1 VTRSCHSV
9 GVGGISLHAAIQPA
23 WPDASRSRRPIR
35 RSLRVVDAT
44 ELFDGLSGLTGS
56 RDAGTTNG
64 ISASRLVNGV
74 EYAHAATMDERRL
87 RAAWKRRWGG
97 GAVPL
102 LLISDDPEGDGQ
114 LRVLGPQPEGPVR
127 KIRAESLLGVIS
139 KSAGLGKLEAV
150 RQVAQEV
157 ERLDTEGVAG
167 LAVRG
172 LGSEHLYAKRLP
184 RSKRWG
190 ALLELTQGLSTV
202 GWREILTGLGYEV
215 TSLPKRG
222 YLASSGGKPV
232 IVVHPRKSADQF
244 ARLDEA
250 GRLPEGAL
258 VADCL
263 ASGAP
268 YGLLAAGARMRL
280 LRAGRDD
287 AGSTMRYLELDPTA
301 MEPEYMPLV
310 GLLAPA
316 CLASGGFEEL
326 MVEARDYGSSLR
338 KRLDRSLRQDV
349 LPVLGRELG
358 RWAIAS
364 GRDVTDDE
372 VRSELEAA
380 ALTWVFRALFLLY
393 AESAGHLPMSNH
405 TYAGRSFTRIAER
418 AAEELDVADVSAKT
432 LWRDVSALVEAMRTG
447 QSAWGVPAYNGAL
460 FAPDGFDGAEI
471 LEAASIPD
479 AALAPALVSL
489 ARDPDDPDTGVD
501 FSGLEIGHL
510 GHIYEG
516 LLSLRLSVADRD
528 FRYDAKSDRYVPAD
542 GNEIEIAHGDLLWL
556 TNEGGRKGGG
566 VYYTR
571 TELVRHLV
579 REAVRPAFERHLT
592 EVRELAS
599 NDPRAAAHQ
608 LFEFFVLDPACGS
621 AHFLVEV
628 VEELADQI
636 ATLLGDLAL
645 PAVREEL
652 DGLRRAAGSTF
663 GAGIED
669 TALLKRLVLKRC
681 VYGVDL
687 SRMGAEIAKVSL
699 WLGSFVP
706 GLSLAYL
713 DHNVRVGNSLTPPG
727 TEHGQVVLFGDALSE
742 AVAGA
747 AERAARVR
755 AIDDRTPAE
764 VEASRSADVALHH
777 SVAAAERVLD
787 LWVAQP
793 LGLAGARDEALQTG
807 NEIMAGQASRLGE
820 EAAELARRHS
830 ALHWP
835 LAFAEV
841 FARER
846 PGFDVVVG
854 NPPWEEVNVDELTLY
869 SFYWPGLKAMPESP
883 RLQAI
888 GDLLRE
894 RPEIRERVRDERQ
907 RLAAMRAYLSPESGY
922 VAGPGNADLY
932 EFFCQRYSE
941 LLRSGGR
948 LGVVL
953 PRSVFLTKGSA
964 AFRSWL
970 FDQAAPTRIDF
981 LLNNRLWAFDTHPQ
995 YTVALLAAERRSPK
1009 PDDVLEVAGVA
1020 RSASE
1025 FATQSAASGLRLQRT
1040 ALGPELEIPLL
1051 RDQSEA
1057 DLLSKLRLGLPF
1069 PLGGGRWRCFPVQ
1082 GDFNETSDRGL
1093 WQDAAEGRPLWK
1105 GESFDQFN
1113 PHGAEARICP
1123 ASEEALA
1130 KALKPRPGAKSLL
1143 ADEVPLAARRQ
1154 AIERTL
1160 LTARVAFR
1168 DVSRATDSRT
1178 VRACLIPP
1186 EHFLTNK
1193 APYLAFV
1200 NDDPRVQA
1208 ACLALMNS
1216 LVFDWQAR
1224 RFVETNLNFF
1234 ILEGLRLPDL
1244 DDEMFDALAA
1254 TAAWLSCP
1262 DDRFADFAAATEVE
1276 VEQLDDDER
1285 TRLRA
1290 EIDARVAQAWG
1301 LTPAELELVFDDF
1314 TEAAVPSAYRA
1325 AVRQRF
1331 AA

>member
-1 VTRSCHSV
+1 M
-9 GVGGISLHAAIQPA
+9 
-23 WPDASRSRRPIR
+23 
-35 RSLRVVDAT
+35 DAT
-44 ELFDGLSGLTGS
+44 ELFDGLSGLAGS
-56 RDAGTTNG
+56 RDAGATNG

-102 LLISDDPEGDGQ
+102 LLIADDPEGDGR

-127 KIRAESLLGVIS
+127 RIRAESLLGVIS
-139 KSAGLGKLEAV
+139 RSAGLRKLEAV

-184 RSKRWG
+184 RSGRWG
-190 ALLELTQGLSTV
+190 ALVELTKGLPTA
-202 GWREILTGLGYEV
+202 GWREVLSGLGYEV

-232 IVVHPRKSADQF
+232 IVVHPRQSADQF

-268 YGLLAAGARMRL
+268 YGLLAAGVRMRL

-287 AGSTMRYLELDPTA
+287 AGSTMRYLELDPAA
-301 MEPEYMPLV
+301 MEPEFLPLV

-316 CLASGGFEEL
+316 FLASGGFEEL
-326 MVEARDYGSSLR
+326 LVEARDYGSSLR

-358 RWAIAS
+358 RWATAS
-364 GRDVTDDE
+364 GRDVADDE

-418 AAEELDVADVSAKT
+418 AAEELDVADENAKT

-479 AALAPALVSL
+479 AALAPALVAL
-489 ARDPDDPDTGVD
+489 ARDPDDPDVGVD

-528 FRYDAKSDRYVPAD
+528 FRYDAKSDRYVPAN
-542 GNEIEIAHGDLLWL
+542 GEEIEITQGDLLWL

-579 REAVRPAFERHLT
+579 REAVRPAFERHLA
-592 EVRELAS
+592 EVRELAL
-599 NDPRAAAHQ
+599 NDPRAAARQ

-628 VEELADQI
+628 VEELANQI

-713 DHNVRVGNSLTPPG
+713 DHNVQVGNSLIGVARPESVIPPG
-727 TEHGQVVLFGDALSE
+727 AEHGQVALFGDALSE
-742 AVAGA
+742 AVADA
-747 AERAARVR
+747 AKAAAQLR
-755 AIDDRTPAE
+755 AIEDRTPTE
-764 VEASRSADVALHH
+764 VEESRAAHELLRERT
-777 SVAAAERVLD
+777 AAAETLLD
-787 LWVAQP
+787 LWTAEP
-793 LGLAGARDEALQTG
+793 LGLEGARDETLRMG
-807 NEIMAGQASRLGE
+807 SDILSGQPSLME
-820 EAAELARRHS
+820 DEAARLAYEHS

-835 LAFAEV
+835 IAFAEA
-841 FARER
+841 FARDR
-846 PGFDVVVG
+846 PGFDVIVG
-854 NPPWEEVNVDELTLY
+854 NPPWDEVNVDELTFY
-869 SFYWPGLKAMPESP
+869 SLHGPGLRGMPDGPRDAALAELKA
-883 RLQAI
+883 
-888 GDLLRE
+888 E
-894 RPEIRERVRDERQ
+894 RPELVDAFERHRANVQ
-907 RLAAMRAYLSPESGY
+907 RLRAYFGPESGY
-922 VAGPGNADLY
+922 EGTVGNADLY
-932 EFFCQRYSE
+932 KFFCQRYGS
-941 LLRSGGR
+941 LVRDAGS

-953 PRSVFLTKGSA
+953 PRGAFNAKGST
-964 AFRSWL
+964 AFRDWL
-970 FDQAAPTRIDF
+970 FREAPPRRIDF
-981 LLNNRLWAFDTHPQ
+981 LLNRRRWAFDIHAQTA
-995 YTVALLAAERRSPK
+995 VGLLVSDRRRPVN
-1009 PDDVLEVAGVA
+1009 DEEAYEVAGVA
-1020 RSASE
+1020 ESAEE
-1025 FATQSAASGLRLQRT
+1025 FAQQVRSPGLQLARS
-1040 ALGPELEIPLL
+1040 ALGPHLEFPLV

-1057 DLLSKLRLGLPF
+1057 SLLGRLRATGRFPF
-1069 PLGGGRWRCFPVQ
+1069 GGGRWRCFPVQ
-1082 GDFNETSDRGL
+1082 GDFNETTDKRL
-1093 WQDAAEGRPLWK
+1093 WRDANEGWPLWK
-1105 GESFDQFN
+1105 GDSFEQYL
-1113 PHGAEARICP
+1113 PIGRQEQRCP
-1123 ASEEALA
+1123 PSEEALR
-1130 KALKPRPGAKSLL
+1130 KARKLQPGAESLL
-1143 ADEVPLAARRQ
+1143 GPLSPIAIRRAAVL
-1154 AIERTL
+1154 RTIPRARIAFHDVANRL
-1160 LTARVAFR
+1160 NARTAV
-1168 DVSRATDSRT
+1168 
-1178 VRACLIPP
+1178 ACLIPP
-1186 EHFLTNK
+1186 RYFLLNS
-1193 APYLAFV
+1193 APYLVFLD
-1200 NDDPRVQA
+1200 DDPLA
-1208 ACLALMNS
+1208 EATCLGVMNS
-1216 LVFDWQAR
+1216 LIFDWQVR
-1224 RFVETNLNFF
+1224 RYAERHLNFF
-1234 ILEGLRLPDL
+1234 MLEAMTVPDL
-1244 DDEMFDALAA
+1244 SEEDCRVIGNAA
-1254 TAAWLSCP
+1254 ARLSCP
-1262 DDRFADFAAATEVE
+1262 DERFADFAAATGVD
-1276 VEQLDDDER
+1276 VGPLDDEER

-1290 EIDARVAQAWG
+1290 EIDATVAQTWG
-1301 LTPAELELVFDDF
+1301 LTAAELELAFDDF
-1314 TEAAVPSAYRA
+1314 TENAVPPAYREM
-1325 AVRQRF
+1325 VRQRF
-1331 AA
+1331 DA

>member
-1 VTRSCHSV
+1 
-9 GVGGISLHAAIQPA
+9 
-23 WPDASRSRRPIR
+23 
-35 RSLRVVDAT
+35 VDAT
-44 ELFDGLSGLTGS
+44 ELFDGLSGLAGS
-56 RDAGTTNG
+56 RDAGATNG

-74 EYAHAATMDERRL
+74 EYAHAPTMDERRL

-97 GAVPL
+97 GAIPL
-102 LLISDDPEGDGQ
+102 LLIADDPEGKGQ

-127 KIRAESLLGVIS
+127 RIRAESLLGVIS
-139 KSAGLGKLEAV
+139 RSAGLRKLEAV

-157 ERLDTEGVAG
+157 ERLDTEGIAG
-167 LAVRG
+167 LAVRE
-172 LGSEHLYAKRLP
+172 LGSEHLYATRLP
-184 RSKRWG
+184 RSTRWG
-190 ALLELTQGLSTV
+190 ALVQLTHGLSTV
-202 GWREILTGLGYEV
+202 GWREVLSGLGYEV

-232 IVVHPRKSADQF
+232 IVVHPRQSADHF

-287 AGSTMRYLELDPTA
+287 AGSTMRYLELDPAA
-301 MEPEYMPLV
+301 MEPGYLPLI

-316 CLASGGFEEL
+316 FLSSGGFEEL
-326 MVEARDYGSSLR
+326 LVEARDYGSSLR

-358 RWAIAS
+358 HWATAS
-364 GRDVTDDE
+364 GRDVADDE
-372 VRSELEAA
+372 VRNELEAA
-380 ALTWVFRALFLLY
+380 ALTWIFRALFLLY

-418 AAEELDVADVSAKT
+418 AAEELDVADKNAKT
-432 LWRDVSALVEAMRTG
+432 LWQDVSALVEAMRTG

-460 FAPDGFDGAEI
+460 FAPDGFDGAEV

-479 AALAPALVSL
+479 AALAPALVAL
-489 ARDPDDPDTGVD
+489 ARDRDDPTNAGVD
-501 FSGLEIGHL
+501 FSDLEIGHL

-528 FRYDAKSDRYVPAD
+528 FRYDAKSDRYVPAS
-542 GNEIEIAHGDLLWL
+542 GGEVEIVHGDLLWL

-579 REAVRPAFERHLT
+579 REAVRPAFAQHLA

-599 NDPRAAAHQ
+599 NDPRAAARQ
-608 LFEFFVLDPACGS
+608 LFDFFVLDPACGS

-713 DHNVRVGNSLTPPG
+713 DHNIRVGNSLIGVARPESMAAPG

-747 AERAARVR
+747 AERAARLR
-755 AIDDRTPAE
+755 AIDDRTPTE
-764 VEASRSADVALHH
+764 VEASRSADAALHNT
-777 SVAAAERVLD
+777 VAAAERVLD

-793 LGLAGARDEALQTG
+793 LGLKGARDEALQAG
-807 NEIMAGQASRLGE
+807 NEIIAGGESLLGEQAS
-820 EAAELARRHS
+820 ELARRHG

-854 NPPWEEVNVDELTLY
+854 NPPWEEVVIEELA
-869 SFYWPGLKAMPESP
+869 FYALHRPGLRSMPETQRRVEIEALKAARPELPELLLAWRES
-883 RLQAI
+883 LKA
-888 GDLLRE
+888 LRE
-894 RPEIRERVRDERQ
+894 
-907 RLAAMRAYLSPESGY
+907 YLSP
-922 VAGPGNADLY
+922 AGGFDGSAGDPDVY
-932 EFFCQRYSE
+932 KFFCQRYRE

-953 PRSVFLTKGSA
+953 PRSVFLAKGSV

-970 FDQAAPTRIDF
+970 FEHAVPTRIDF
-981 LLNNRLWAFDTHPQ
+981 LLNAGRWAFDSEPR

-1009 PDDVLEVAGVA
+1009 SDDVLAVAGVA
-1020 RSASE
+1020 RSATE
-1025 FATQSAASGLRLQRT
+1025 FMVQSAAPGLHLRRA

-1051 RDQSEA
+1051 RSQAEA
-1057 DLLSKLRLGLPF
+1057 DLLGKLRLGSPF
-1069 PLGGGRWRCFPVQ
+1069 AHGSERWRCFPVAE
-1082 GDFNETSDRGL
+1082 FHETADAHL
-1093 WQDAAEGRPLWK
+1093 WEGATNGRPLWK

-1130 KALKPRPGAKSLL
+1130 KARKPRPGAKSIL
-1143 ADEVPLAARRQ
+1143 ADEVPLAVRRQ
-1154 AIERTL
+1154 AVERAL
-1160 LTARVAFR
+1160 VTARVAFR

-1178 VRACLIPP
+1178 VRACLVPP
-1186 EHFLTNK
+1186 EYFLTNK
-1193 APYLAFV
+1193 APYLAFISE
-1200 NDDPRVQA
+1200 DPHAQA

-1244 DDEMFDALAA
+1244 DDDTFDALAA

-1276 VEQLDDDER
+1276 VERLDDDER

-1290 EIDARVAQAWG
+1290 DIDARVAQAWG
-1301 LTPAELELVFDDF
+1301 LTSTELELVFDDF
-1314 TEAAVPSAYRA
+1314 TEDAVPLTYRE